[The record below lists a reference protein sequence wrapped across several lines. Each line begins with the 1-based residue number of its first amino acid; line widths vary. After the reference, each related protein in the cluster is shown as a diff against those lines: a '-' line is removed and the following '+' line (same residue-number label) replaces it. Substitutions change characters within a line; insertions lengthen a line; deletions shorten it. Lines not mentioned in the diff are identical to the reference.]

1 MFLSLLVDKNAVI
14 KELTA
19 NIQTKIKDTIKRNT
33 DLEVN
38 QININNANIKL
49 ENIKIIGGYLGQ
61 NQKAILSMITST
73 PLGVILLPLLLKIKE
88 GIYIDVEDISNLSDL
103 NKISIN
109 PDSFLSEFKNNG
121 KRIITT
127 IPVCYGNLFVKEQ
140 ELVFVPCSITKRHI
154 FQKVKK

>member
-1 MFLSLLVDKNAVI
+1 MENLEFYYGNVYVCTDNAKIETKPTIVEDCSVYPFCDKINVMM
-14 KELTA
+14 
-19 NIQTKIKDTIKRNT
+19 NIYNFNNKY
-33 DLEVN
+33 EVH
-38 QININNANIKL
+38 KS
-49 ENIKIIGGYLGQ
+49 G
-61 NQKAILSMITST
+61 
-73 PLGVILLPLLLKIKE
+73 LLLKIKE

-127 IPVCYGNLFVKEQ
+127 IPVFYGNLFVKEQ

-154 FQKVKK
+154 FEKVKK